1 MIQKYNYW
9 FFDKALSDRT
19 CDHILRYGKQF
30 NYQQGQIGGLE
41 EPSKLSKKQFKDLK
55 NKRKSDVTRLS
66 ANWIFREIHPYI
78 HSANKKAGWNFQWD
92 HSEAIQFTKYEV
104 GEHYGW
110 HADGWQTPY
119 NRPHNLKEHGKIR
132 KLSVTCQLTDPSEYK
147 GGELEFKVLLDSTG
161 QTRTYT
167 CKEALPKGSIIVFP
181 SYTVHKVKPV
191 TAGTRYSLVLWNLGW
206 PFK

>member
-1 MIQKYNYW
+1 M
-9 FFDKALSDRT
+9 
-19 CDHILRYGKQF
+19 
-30 NYQQGQIGGLE
+30 
-41 EPSKLSKKQFKDLK
+41 
-55 NKRKSDVTRLS
+55 
-66 ANWIFREIHPYI
+66 
-78 HSANKKAGWNFQWD
+78 
-92 HSEAIQFTKYEV
+92 